1 MNKRVAILG
10 DKTNHDGRIITA
22 SGQGFYGDDGIAL
35 LGDLVYCP
43 KCKSNGKI
51 IEGTE
56 NFSIAGIPVAYDG
69 CIIDCKCSPIG
80 SHRILAMK
88 SSVFVNVNNDSI
100 KSNSFSNKQ
109 VNYIN
114 NLPFRFNSF
123 ASVGNE
129 QQLNSTDNDDK
140 NLIRIDARRLLK
152 CADELCE
159 KHLYY
164 DDIKQAFK
172 QDVESFANDI
182 VEQVDSGAMTYEQGA
197 EKIKKEEKS
206 LLDQSLIWLGNG
218 LSVFGGVGVTNAG
231 LALCDTVLGCVIGA
245 PMIAHG
251 LNGIYEG
258 SAGIF
263 NGVMNEIDGGDRD
276 IEVEGP
282 VRQLYKLSVEA
293 LGFDGSIGS
302 IIYDLIDLGGS
313 FYGKV
318 KLIPK
323 LNEFGDPVFK
333 LFSYGR
339 QDLEMAY
346 KQMSKLMLNTEFFSD
361 IISLYN
367 LYQEF
372 DNTFIFNKDTQQVV
386 MAVRKPKTIIN
397 VKQIVEDCD
406 LMITTANT
414 DEKTPL
420 YYLCKRKDGTEYKKD
435 TNGDIIE
442 DGKE

>member
-1 MNKRVAILG
+1 MTKQVAVLG
-10 DKTNHDGRIITA
+10 DATNYGGRIITA
-22 SGQGFYGDDGIAL
+22 SGNGYCGMDGVAL
-35 LGDLVYCP
+35 LGDLVSCP
-43 KCKSNGKI
+43 KCRSTGRI
-51 IEGTE
+51 IEGAD
-56 NFSIAGIPVAYDG
+56 NFIIDGKPVAYDG
-69 CIIDCKCSPIG
+69 CIVACKCTPVG
-80 SHRILAMK
+80 GHRIIALNSTIFVGV
-88 SSVFVNVNNDSI
+88 SSGSVQ
-100 KSNSFSNKQ
+100 SNSFAGNQKQ
-109 VNYIN
+109 
-114 NLPFRFNSF
+114 LSS
-123 ASVGNE
+123 A
-129 QQLNSTDNDDK
+129 NDDEN
-140 NLIRIDARRLLK
+140 NLIRIDARRLLQ

-159 KHLYY
+159 KHLYH

-218 LSVFGGVGVTNAG
+218 LSVFGGAGVTTAG
-231 LALCDTVLGCVIGA
+231 LVLCDTVLGCVIGA

-339 QDLEMAY
+339 KDLEMAY

-372 DNTFIFNKDTQQVV
+372 DNAFIFNKDTQQVV

>member
-1 MNKRVAILG
+1 MSKQVAILG
-10 DKTNHDGRIITA
+10 DATNYGGRIITA
-22 SGQGFYGDDGIAL
+22 SGNGYCGMDGVAL
-35 LGDLVYCP
+35 LGDLASCP
-43 KCKSNGKI
+43 KCGSAGRI
-51 IEGTE
+51 IEGAD
-56 NFSIAGIPVAYDG
+56 NFIIDGKPVAYDG
-69 CIIDCKCSPIG
+69 CIIACKCKPVG
-80 SHRILAMK
+80 GHRILALK
-88 SSVFVNVNNDSI
+88 SSMYVGVSGGYVQ
-100 KSNSFSNKQ
+100 SNSFAGNQKQ
-109 VNYIN
+109 
-114 NLPFRFNSF
+114 LSS
-123 ASVGNE
+123 A
-129 QQLNSTDNDDK
+129 NDDEN
-140 NLIRIDARRLLK
+140 NLIRIDARRLLQ

-159 KHLYY
+159 KHLYH
-164 DDIKQAFK
+164 DDVKQAFK
-172 QDVESFANDI
+172 QDIESFANDI

-218 LSVFGGVGVTNAG
+218 LSVFGGAGVTTAG
-231 LALCDTVLGCVIGA
+231 LVLCDTVLGCVIGA
-245 PMIAHG
+245 PMVAHG

-263 NGVMNEIDGGDRD
+263 NGVMNEIDGGDRG

-293 LGFDGSIGS
+293 LGFDASIGS

-339 QDLEMAY
+339 KDLEMAY

-372 DNTFIFNKDTQQVV
+372 DNAFIFNKDTQQVV

>member
-1 MNKRVAILG
+1 MYVG
-10 DKTNHDGRIITA
+10 V
-22 SGQGFYGDDGIAL
+22 SG
-35 LGDLVYCP
+35 
-43 KCKSNGKI
+43 
-51 IEGTE
+51 
-56 NFSIAGIPVAYDG
+56 
-69 CIIDCKCSPIG
+69 G
-80 SHRILAMK
+80 S
-88 SSVFVNVNNDSI
+88 VQ
-100 KSNSFSNKQ
+100 SNSFAGNQKQ
-109 VNYIN
+109 FNSANDDVN
-114 NLPFRFNSF
+114 NLI
-123 ASVGNE
+123 G
-129 QQLNSTDNDDK
+129 
-140 NLIRIDARRLLK
+140 IDARRLLQ

-159 KHLYY
+159 KHLYH

-182 VEQVDSGAMTYEQGA
+182 VERVDSGAMTYEQGA

-218 LSVFGGVGVTNAG
+218 LSVFGGAGVTTAG
-231 LALCDTVLGCVIGA
+231 LVLCDTVLGCVIGA

-293 LGFDGSIGS
+293 LGFDASIGS

-339 QDLEMAY
+339 KDLEMAY

-372 DNTFIFNKDTQQVV
+372 DNAFIFNKDTQQVV

-397 VKQIVEDCD
+397 VKQIVDDCD

>member
-1 MNKRVAILG
+1 MIKQVAVLG
-10 DKTNHDGRIITA
+10 DMTNYGGRIITA
-22 SGQGFYGDDGIAL
+22 SGQGYCGMDGVAL
-35 LGDLVYCP
+35 LGDLVSCP
-43 KCKSNGKI
+43 KCSSTGRI
-51 IEGTE
+51 IEGA
-56 NFSIAGIPVAYDG
+56 NDFIIDGKPVAYDG
-69 CIIDCKCSPIG
+69 CIVACKCTPVG
-80 SHRILAMK
+80 GHRIIALNSTIFVGV
-88 SSVFVNVNNDSI
+88 SSGSVQ
-100 KSNSFSNKQ
+100 SNSFAGNQKQ
-109 VNYIN
+109 LSSAN
-114 NLPFRFNSF
+114 NDEN
-123 ASVGNE
+123 
-129 QQLNSTDNDDK
+129 
-140 NLIRIDARRLLK
+140 NLIRIDARRLLQ

-159 KHLYY
+159 KHLYH

-182 VEQVDSGAMTYEQGA
+182 VEKVDSGAMTYEQGA

-218 LSVFGGVGVTNAG
+218 LSVFGGAGVTTAG
-231 LALCDTVLGCVIGA
+231 LVLCDTVLGCVIGA

-339 QDLEMAY
+339 KDLEMAY

-372 DNTFIFNKDTQQVV
+372 DNAFIFNKDTQQVV

>member
-1 MNKRVAILG
+1 MIKQVAILG
-10 DKTNHDGRIITA
+10 DMTNYGGRIITA
-22 SGQGFYGDDGIAL
+22 SGQGYCGMDGVAI
-35 LGDLVYCP
+35 LGDLVSCP
-43 KCKSNGKI
+43 KCSSTGRI
-51 IEGTE
+51 IEGA
-56 NFSIAGIPVAYDG
+56 NDFIIHGKPVACDG
-69 CIIDCKCSPIG
+69 CIVACKCTPVG
-80 SHRILAMK
+80 GHRIIALNSTIFVGV
-88 SSVFVNVNNDSI
+88 SSGSVQ
-100 KSNSFSNKQ
+100 SNSFAGNQKQ
-109 VNYIN
+109 
-114 NLPFRFNSF
+114 LSS
-123 ASVGNE
+123 A
-129 QQLNSTDNDDK
+129 NDDEN
-140 NLIRIDARRLLK
+140 NLIRIDARRLLQ

-159 KHLYY
+159 KHLYH

-182 VEQVDSGAMTYEQGA
+182 VEKVDSGAMTYEQGA
-197 EKIKKEEKS
+197 EKIKEEEKS
-206 LLDQSLIWLGNG
+206 LLDQSLIWLDNG
-218 LSVFGGVGVTNAG
+218 LSVFGGAGVTTAG
-231 LALCDTVLGCVIGA
+231 LVLCDTVLGCVIGA

-339 QDLEMAY
+339 KDLEMAY

-372 DNTFIFNKDTQQVV
+372 DNAFIFNKDTQQVV

>member
-1 MNKRVAILG
+1 MSKQVAILG
-10 DKTNHDGRIITA
+10 DATNYGGRIITA
-22 SGQGFYGDDGIAL
+22 SGQGYSDGAQIAL
-35 LGDLVYCP
+35 LGDLVSCP
-43 KCKSNGKI
+43 RCSSTGSI
-51 IEGTE
+51 IEGASD
-56 NFSIAGIPVAYDG
+56 FIIDGKPVAYDG
-69 CIIDCKCSPIG
+69 CIVACKCSPVG
-80 SHRILAMK
+80 GHRILALK
-88 SSVFVNVNNDSI
+88 SYMYVGVSGGSVQ
-100 KSNSFSNKQ
+100 SNSFTSNQKQ
-109 VNYIN
+109 
-114 NLPFRFNSF
+114 FNS
-123 ASVGNE
+123 A
-129 QQLNSTDNDDK
+129 NDDEN
-140 NLIRIDARRLLK
+140 NLIRIDARRLLQ

-197 EKIKKEEKS
+197 GKIKEEEKS

-218 LSVFGGVGVTNAG
+218 LSVFGGAGVTTAG
-231 LALCDTVLGCVIGA
+231 LVLCDTVLGCVIGA

-339 QDLEMAY
+339 KDLEMAY

-372 DNTFIFNKDTQQVV
+372 DNAFILNKDTQQVV

>member
-1 MNKRVAILG
+1 MSKQVAILG
-10 DKTNHDGRIITA
+10 DATNYGGRIITA
-22 SGQGFYGDDGIAL
+22 SGQGYSDGAQIAL
-35 LGDLVYCP
+35 LGDLVSCP
-43 KCKSNGKI
+43 RCSSTGRI
-51 IEGTE
+51 IEGASD
-56 NFSIAGIPVAYDG
+56 FIIDGKPVAYDG
-69 CIIDCKCSPIG
+69 CIVACKCSPVG
-80 SHRILAMK
+80 GHRILALK
-88 SSVFVNVNNDSI
+88 STMYVGVSGGSVQ
-100 KSNSFSNKQ
+100 SNSFAGNQKQ
-109 VNYIN
+109 FNSANDDEN
-114 NLPFRFNSF
+114 NLI
-123 ASVGNE
+123 G
-129 QQLNSTDNDDK
+129 
-140 NLIRIDARRLLK
+140 IDARRLLQ

-159 KHLYY
+159 KHLYH

-182 VEQVDSGAMTYEQGA
+182 VERVDSGAMTYEQGA

-218 LSVFGGVGVTNAG
+218 LSVFGGAGVTTAG
-231 LALCDTVLGCVIGA
+231 LVLCDTVLGCVIGA

-282 VRQLYKLSVEA
+282 LRKLYQSGAEA
-293 LGFDGSIGS
+293 IGYDASIGD
-302 IIYDLIDLGGS
+302 IIYDVVDLKGS
-313 FYGKV
+313 LYGKV

-339 QDLEMAY
+339 KDLEMAY

-372 DNTFIFNKDTQQVV
+372 DNAFILNKDTQQVV

>member
-1 MNKRVAILG
+1 MSKQVAILG
-10 DKTNHDGRIITA
+10 DATNYGGRIITA
-22 SGQGFYGDDGIAL
+22 SGQGYSDGAQIAL
-35 LGDLVYCP
+35 LGDLVSCP
-43 KCKSNGKI
+43 RCSSTGRI
-51 IEGTE
+51 IEGAS
-56 NFSIAGIPVAYDG
+56 NFIIDGKPVAYDG
-69 CIIDCKCSPIG
+69 CIVACKCTPVG
-80 SHRILAMK
+80 GHRILAFK
-88 SSVFVNVNNDSI
+88 STMYVGVSGGSVQ
-100 KSNSFSNKQ
+100 SNSFAGNQKQ
-109 VNYIN
+109 
-114 NLPFRFNSF
+114 FNS
-123 ASVGNE
+123 A
-129 QQLNSTDNDDK
+129 NDDEN
-140 NLIRIDARRLLK
+140 NLIRIDARRLLQ

-159 KHLYY
+159 KHLYH

-172 QDVESFANDI
+172 QDIKSFANDI
-182 VEQVDSGAMTYEQGA
+182 VERVDSGAMTYEQGA

-218 LSVFGGVGVTNAG
+218 LSVFGGAGVTTAG
-231 LALCDTVLGCVIGA
+231 LVLCDTVLGCVIGA

-339 QDLEMAY
+339 KDLEMAY

-372 DNTFIFNKDTQQVV
+372 DNAFIFNKDTQQVV

-397 VKQIVEDCD
+397 VKQIVDDCD

>member
-1 MNKRVAILG
+1 MSKQIAVLG
-10 DKTNHDGRIITA
+10 DMTNYGGRIITA
-22 SGQGFYGDDGIAL
+22 SGQGYSDGAQIAL
-35 LGDLVYCP
+35 LGDLVSCP
-43 KCKSNGKI
+43 KCSCTGRI
-51 IEGTE
+51 IEGAS
-56 NFSIAGIPVAYDG
+56 NFIIDGKPVAYDG
-69 CIIDCKCSPIG
+69 CIVVCKCTPVG
-80 SHRILAMK
+80 GHRILALNSTM
-88 SSVFVNVNNDSI
+88 FVGVSGGFVQ
-100 KSNSFSNKQ
+100 SNSFAGNQKQ
-109 VNYIN
+109 
-114 NLPFRFNSF
+114 FNSE
-123 ASVGNE
+123 N
-129 QQLNSTDNDDK
+129 NDEN
-140 NLIRIDARRLLK
+140 NLIRIDAHRLLQ

-172 QDVESFANDI
+172 QEVEVFANDV

-197 EKIKKEEKS
+197 EKIKEEEKS

-218 LSVFGGVGVTNAG
+218 LSVFGGAGVTTAG
-231 LALCDTVLGCVIGA
+231 LVLCDTVLGCVIGA
-245 PMIAHG
+245 PMVAHG

-263 NGVMNEIDGGDRD
+263 NGVMNEIDGGDRG

-339 QDLEMAY
+339 KDLEMAY

-372 DNTFIFNKDTQQVV
+372 DNAFIFNKDTQQVV

-397 VKQIVEDCD
+397 IKQIVEDCD

>member
-1 MNKRVAILG
+1 MSKQIAVLG
-10 DKTNHDGRIITA
+10 DVTNYGGRIVTA
-22 SGQGFYGDDGIAL
+22 SGQGYCGIDGVAL
-35 LGDLVYCP
+35 LGDLVSCP
-43 KCKSNGKI
+43 KCKSTGRI
-51 IEGTE
+51 IEGAS
-56 NFSIAGIPVAYDG
+56 NFIIDGKPVAYDG
-69 CIIDCKCSPIG
+69 CIVACKCSSVG
-80 SHRILAMK
+80 GHRILALK
-88 SSVFVNVNNDSI
+88 SSMYVGVSGGSVQ
-100 KSNSFSNKQ
+100 SNSFTSNQKQ
-109 VNYIN
+109 
-114 NLPFRFNSF
+114 FNS
-123 ASVGNE
+123 A
-129 QQLNSTDNDDK
+129 NDDEN
-140 NLIRIDARRLLK
+140 NLIRIDARHLLQ

-172 QDVESFANDI
+172 QDVEAFANDI
-182 VEQVDSGAMTYEQGA
+182 VEKVDSGAMTYEQGA
-197 EKIKKEEKS
+197 EKIKEEEKS

-218 LSVFGGVGVTNAG
+218 LSVFGGAGVTTAG
-231 LALCDTVLGCVIGA
+231 LVLCDTLLGCVVGA
-245 PMIAHG
+245 PMVAHG

-263 NGVMNEIDGGDRD
+263 NGVMNEIDGGDRG

-293 LGFDGSIGS
+293 LGFDASIGS

-323 LNEFGDPVFK
+323 LNEFDNPVFK
-333 LFSYGR
+333 LFFYGR
-339 QDLEMAY
+339 KDLEMAY

-372 DNTFIFNKDTQQVV
+372 DNAFIFNKDTQQVV

-397 VKQIVEDCD
+397 VKQIVDDCD

-420 YYLCKRKDGTEYKKD
+420 YYFCKRKDGTEYKKD

>member
-1 MNKRVAILG
+1 MTKQVAVLG
-10 DKTNHDGRIITA
+10 DATNYGGRIITA
-22 SGQGFYGDDGIAL
+22 SGNGYCGMDGVAL
-35 LGDLVYCP
+35 LGDLVSCP
-43 KCKSNGKI
+43 KCRSTGRI
-51 IEGTE
+51 IEGAD
-56 NFSIAGIPVAYDG
+56 NFIIDGKPVAYDG
-69 CIIDCKCSPIG
+69 CIVACKCTPVG
-80 SHRILAMK
+80 GHRIIALNSTIFVGV
-88 SSVFVNVNNDSI
+88 SSGSVQ
-100 KSNSFSNKQ
+100 SNSFAGNQKQ
-109 VNYIN
+109 
-114 NLPFRFNSF
+114 LSS
-123 ASVGNE
+123 A
-129 QQLNSTDNDDK
+129 NDDEN
-140 NLIRIDARRLLK
+140 NLIRIDARRLLQ

-159 KHLYY
+159 KHLYH

-182 VEQVDSGAMTYEQGA
+182 VEKVDSGAMTYEQGA

-218 LSVFGGVGVTNAG
+218 LSVFGGAGVTTAG
-231 LALCDTVLGCVIGA
+231 LVLCDTVLGCVIGA

-339 QDLEMAY
+339 KDLEMAY

-372 DNTFIFNKDTQQVV
+372 DNAFIFNKDTQQVV